1 MSHTTRGVEDT
12 INKMNIPLKQSSQ
25 EETSQETLQ
34 MNEDKDQWDNQIHK
48 WTKLKLKDG
57 SMLDI
62 PRHYALGGMT
72 KRIINASDD
81 GFCSI
86 LVTGISSSGKTSLVK
101 NIMHNIHTTEGNP
114 KFIFK
119 WLHSED
125 LKSFDT
131 FLKDLEPYNNYF
143 VVLDDASFVAD
154 AEGVSKN
161 QMAKIGMELTRV
173 RHRLQGGRMIV
184 CIINHAL
191 TSVQKS
197 VFRNTTFTIA
207 TSMVSNARKGLEE
220 LFGNRYMING
230 FAKHYRTQVL
240 DHKVSIP
247 ISSYEKK
254 YLNLDTKKVRIAIAQ
269 EVNWIHYFIFEDVSC
284 EICNQDYYSDKDSKY
299 KSPLTPSAF
308 LAEVNKVYGIHNLS
322 STIRWFYYMKTGDS
336 MALHANQRKHLRLI
350 NKLAEKSNFDFK
362 EVIEK
367 LDERRTR
374 KRKLKRWTK
383 EEETDLEK
391 NLVDKASGEADRE
404 LHDMEDK

>member
-1 MSHTTRGVEDT
+1 
-12 INKMNIPLKQSSQ
+12 
-25 EETSQETLQ
+25 
-34 MNEDKDQWDNQIHK
+34 
-48 WTKLKLKDG
+48 
-57 SMLDI
+57 
-62 PRHYALGGMT
+62 
-72 KRIINASDD
+72 
-81 GFCSI
+81 
-86 LVTGISSSGKTSLVK
+86 
-101 NIMHNIHTTEGNP
+101 MHNIHSHEGYP

-131 FLKDLEPYNNYF
+131 FLKDLEPFNNYF

-207 TSMVSNARKGLEE
+207 TSMVSNARKGLED

-254 YLNLDTKKVRIAIAQ
+254 YLNLDTKKVRIGLIQ
-269 EVNWIHYFIFEDVSC
+269 EVNWLHYFIWEDVSC
-284 EICNQDYYSDKDSKY
+284 EICNQDYYQEKDSKY
-299 KSPLTPSAF
+299 KSPLTPAHF
-308 LAEVNKVYGIHNLS
+308 LAEVNKD
-322 STIRWFYYMKTGDS
+322 TIRKQKKKKKT
-336 MALHANQRKHLRLI
+336 K
-350 NKLAEKSNFDFK
+350 K
-362 EVIEK
+362 EK
-367 LDERRTR
+367 LDSLEWNVPTDFIVGFGKEVRGEQSKFWGNIKGSKDQLARGYRRIQ
-374 KRKLKRWTK
+374 L
-383 EEETDLEK
+383 
-391 NLVDKASGEADRE
+391 
-404 LHDMEDK
+404 

>member
-1 MSHTTRGVEDT
+1 MSHTTRGVEDI
-12 INKMNIPLKQSSQ
+12 INKMNVPLQQ
-25 EETSQETLQ
+25 TTTQETTQ
-34 MNEDKDQWDNQIHK
+34 HQEVDQWDNKDHK

-57 SMLDI
+57 SMMDI
-62 PRHYALGGMT
+62 PRHYALGGIT

-101 NIMHNIHTTEGNP
+101 NIMHNIHTKENYP

-125 LKSFDT
+125 LKSFDK
-131 FLKDLEPYNNYF
+131 FLKDLEPFNNYF

-230 FAKHYRTQVL
+230 YARHYRTQVL

-254 YLNLDTKKVRIAIAQ
+254 FLNLDTKKVRIGLIQ
-269 EVNWIHYFIFEDVSC
+269 EVNWLHYFLWEDVSC
-284 EICNQDYYSDKDSKY
+284 EICNQDYYEEKDSKY

-308 LAEVNKVYGIHNLS
+308 LSEVNKVYGLHNLS
-322 STIRWFYYMKTGDS
+322 STIRWFHYMKTGNS
-336 MALHANQRKHLRLI
+336 QALHANQRKHLKLI

-367 LDERRTR
+367 LDERRLR
-374 KRKLKRWTK
+374 KRKLRSNTK
-383 EEETDLEK
+383 EEEIDLEK
-391 NLVDKASGEADRE
+391 KLVDKASGEADRE
-404 LHDMEDK
+404 IHDMEDK